1 MDCIM
6 PRNLRNENTY
16 ICIKSIK
23 ACIFILNILNPTEVS
38 IFNYH
43 HPILETWEQAQKVI
57 QLTKVTKVEFTLCS
71 ELQLKIFFLLLY
83 AASRDH
89 KILGFK
95 ESLENLLDYD
105 FLRRHKG
112 NCKRKYEPFRMTGGV
127 SAIRFLL
134 IEQSWARQIAH

>member
-1 MDCIM
+1 MDRIM
-6 PRNLRNENTY
+6 PRNIRNENTY

-23 ACIFILNILNPTEVS
+23 ASISILNILNPTEIS

-71 ELQLKIFFLLLY
+71 ELQLKFFFLLLY
-83 AASRDH
+83 AASRDY

-95 ESLENLLDYD
+95 ESLENLLD
-105 FLRRHKG
+105 
-112 NCKRKYEPFRMTGGV
+112 
-127 SAIRFLL
+127 
-134 IEQSWARQIAH
+134 

>member
-6 PRNLRNENTY
+6 PRNIRNENTY

-23 ACIFILNILNPTEVS
+23 AFISSLNILNPTEIS

-57 QLTKVTKVEFTLCS
+57 QLTKGEFTLCS
-71 ELQLKIFFLLLY
+71 ELQLKNFFLLLY
-83 AASRDH
+83 AASRNY

-95 ESLENLLDYD
+95 ESLENLLDYN
-105 FLRRHKG
+105 FIRSHKG
-112 NCKRKYEPFRMTGGV
+112 NCKRTYEPFRLTGGV

-134 IEQSWARQIAH
+134 IEQSWAG